1 MKKTIKKFIK
11 LCLSPV
17 LFLNKKVMETNWYK
31 NVIPDLDNYP
41 TNDWYRKH
49 LERNYDFVVIGSST
63 GVYDFDLSVSGKKS
77 FNWSMQPLAMEYSI
91 KVLMNFFSILKKGGT
106 VVIVFSPFSS
116 LSVLGKQGKTTDDR
130 FFHLLDKTLVNDYSE
145 VSMRRKYPLIYQPI
159 ISLKRLIKDVPPKKE
174 KRICK
179 ICLST
184 EEFVRD
190 ADNWIRGWK
199 REFNILDLDAPLT
212 DENVTAQDKRAK
224 VIQQIIDFCLERDLR
239 TILVMP
245 PMHEAL
251 ASKFSDAFR
260 ETYIN
265 SFMVQFSKQGIP
277 FYNYI
282 DSKDFSGDKYYSNS
296 YFMNEEGAKAFTKT
310 FLEDSRLI

>member
-1 MKKTIKKFIK
+1 MKNKIKKFIK

-63 GVYDFDLSVSGKKS
+63 GVYDFDLSVSDKKS

-116 LSVLGKQGKTTDDR
+116 LSVLGKQGKTIDDR
-130 FFHLLDKTLVNDYSE
+130 FFHLLNRALVNDYAQ
-145 VSMRRKYPLIYQPI
+145 VSKRRKYPLIYQPI
-159 ISLKRLIKDVPPKKE
+159 ISLKRLIKDVPPKKG
-174 KRICK
+174 RRNCK
-179 ICLST
+179 ICLSS
-184 EEFVRD
+184 EEFARD
-190 ADNWIRGWK
+190 ADNWVRGWK
-199 REFNILDLDAPLT
+199 REFNILDLEMPLT
-212 DENVTAQDKRAK
+212 GENVVAQEMRAK
-224 VIQQIIDFCLERDLR
+224 VIQQIIDFCIERDLS
-239 TILVMP
+239 TIFVLP
-245 PMHEAL
+245 PMHVSL

-265 SFMVQFSKQGIP
+265 SFMSQFTSQGIP

-282 DSKDFSGDKYYSNS
+282 DSKDFSEDKYYSNS
-296 YFMNEEGAKAFTKT
+296 YFMSEEGAKVFTKS
-310 FLEDSRLI
+310 FLNDSGLN